1 MNKKI
6 IFGAIGIL
14 IAIVIALSWPTSTE
28 ESVIYAKFDNVNESV
43 SENISTIDVYF
54 DASTSMKAYLVSD
67 DGRFCGKISNL
78 YRCADSI
85 NMYFLKTGNNIEP
98 FKDRIANISNYISK
112 FDGGDTQF
120 DLLIPYL
127 CQKSKRG
134 KVCAFVTDGIL
145 YFNKNTFKGLDEFE
159 NTLAKAIGNE
169 GNDKAFAIY
178 NYSANFMGN
187 NISKRICY
195 FDMNDKPTILEE
207 KNRPYYIIFI
217 GTPKDIRRIKTLESE
232 LLNPEKALYFG
243 IHDFS
248 NHTKGKQ
255 FKPDTSPV
263 LVNPNSP
270 LTLSTTLPQCMSFL
284 YDNYKSYFSVNNIKV
299 YLTPIDGAAKKLSE
313 NEYTINVSKGTAVN
327 LDIILAANP
336 GRGQGQVKVVVEN
349 TIPYEWKV
357 LSIEN
362 DSSIELH
369 KDRTFGLEN
378 LINGIKLA
386 ADGPNTSLVTIY
398 FDYRF

>member
-1 MNKKI
+1 M
-6 IFGAIGIL
+6 
-14 IAIVIALSWPTSTE
+14 
-28 ESVIYAKFDNVNESV
+28 
-43 SENISTIDVYF
+43 
-54 DASTSMKAYLVSD
+54 
-67 DGRFCGKISNL
+67 
-78 YRCADSI
+78 
-85 NMYFLKTGNNIEP
+85 
-98 FKDRIANISNYISK
+98 
-112 FDGGDTQF
+112 
-120 DLLIPYL
+120 
-127 CQKSKRG
+127 
-134 KVCAFVTDGIL
+134 
-145 YFNKNTFKGLDEFE
+145 
-159 NTLAKAIGNE
+159 TL
-169 GNDKAFAIY
+169 
-178 NYSANFMGN
+178 
-187 NISKRICY
+187 
-195 FDMNDKPTILEE
+195 E
-207 KNRPYYIIFI
+207 K
-217 GTPKDIRRIKTLESE
+217 IKTLEGE

-243 IHDFS
+243 VHDFN

-299 YLTPIDGAAKKLSE
+299 YLTPIGGAEKKLSE
-313 NEYTINVSKGTAVN
+313 NEYTINVTKGTAVN

-349 TIPYEWKV
+349 TIPYEWKD

-386 ADGPNTSLVTIY
+386 ADGSNTSLVNIY